1 MSDAREDWPLSA
13 ELILPFAGVPLADD
27 GSVPSIELPALPRL
41 AALLARLPVSTR
53 DEADAYSPSPP
64 HERALARALGFEGAA
79 GCLPWAAHAAASDGI
94 ATGDLAWGLLS
105 PVHWQVGREH
115 LTMGDPDELGLDL
128 ASSRAFFEVL
138 QPLFESEGWLL
149 VFGAPTRWYLA
160 HESLGALATASPD
173 RVIGRNPD
181 LWLPDDPAARGFK
194 RLASE
199 VQMLLY
205 THPLNAQREAR
216 GELPLNSVWLSG
228 CGVRQRPRADATP
241 VVDQSL
247 RGAALAGDADAW
259 RAAWQA
265 LDAGRIADLLARAER
280 GEAVAL
286 TLCGERSAL
295 RLETP
300 AVAPGLWQRLRHAVA
315 PPRIDLPALLASL

>member
-1 MSDAREDWPLSA
+1 MSVSA
-13 ELILPFAGVPLADD
+13 ELILPFAGGPLADD
-27 GSVPSIELPALPRL
+27 GSAPSIGLPPLPRVT
-41 AALLARLPVSTR
+41 ALLARLPLTSR

-79 GCLPWAAHAAASDGI
+79 GCLPWAAHAAAADGI
-94 ATGDLAWGLLS
+94 ATGDRAWGMLS

-115 LTMGDPDELGLDL
+115 LTMGDPDELGLDA
-128 ASSRAFFEVL
+128 ASSRAFFDVL
-138 QPLFESEGWLL
+138 RPLFESAGWLL

-160 HESLGALATASPD
+160 HESLAALSTASPD

-181 LWLPDDPAARGFK
+181 LWLPDAPAARGFK

-199 VQMLLY
+199 VQMLLF
-205 THPLNAQREAR
+205 THPLNAEREAR

-228 CGVRQRPRADATP
+228 CGARQRPCADAAP
-241 VVDQSL
+241 ALDQSL
-247 RGAALAGDADAW
+247 RHAALTGDGAAW

-265 LDAGRIADLLARAER
+265 LDAGPIAALLARAER
-280 GEAVAL
+280 GESLAL
-286 TLCGERSAL
+286 TLCGERVAL
-295 RLETP
+295 RFESP
-300 AVAPGLWQRLRHAVA
+300 ATTSTFWQRIRYAVA